1 MLYTW
6 LNLIDQSKVKYY
18 KVSSLSKN
26 QQSNWSHLVPGTAS
40 LKLMLLSLPLKQI
53 ILQISLFCILL
64 SVHSKSFLRV
74 FFFLFFPRLDFSHF
88 FLFPFP
94 FSQKHLYLYRVA
106 TFSPEYIF
114 FWVKQGT
121 IISLGGSKV
130 PGSQRFYKNIK

>member
-1 MLYTW
+1 MIVVLGLAINFSAAT
-6 LNLIDQSKVKYY
+6 LGPVQSHKNVVHLVKFDRSI
-18 KVSSLSKN
+18 KGKILESQFIQN

-40 LKLMLLSLPLKQI
+40 LKLMLYLSTSLKQI

-64 SVHSKSFLRV
+64 SKTKEFVKSIFSLP
-74 FFFLFFPRLDFSHF
+74 LFPRLEFSIF

-114 FWVKQGT
+114 F
-121 IISLGGSKV
+121 
-130 PGSQRFYKNIK
+130 